1 MGGGLQV
8 LTARANWGAEPI
20 RDGGRLAAFRGDE
33 AHKPGRPAETQF
45 EALICKQTKR
55 RRATTQTLQICQ
67 LFSSSSAAPNLG
79 GSSRL
84 DNVPQRHPW

>member
-1 MGGGLQV
+1 M

-55 RRATTQTLQICQ
+55 RKAIETQRGQMRGLQNLSGV
-67 LFSSSSAAPNLG
+67 LFSSALSNHVALPCL
-79 GSSRL
+79 
-84 DNVPQRHPW
+84 

>member
-1 MGGGLQV
+1 M

-55 RRATTQTLQICQ
+55 RKAIETQRGQMRGLQICQ
-67 LFSSSSAAPNLG
+67 VFCFLQCCQTTVASPFL
-79 GSSRL
+79 
-84 DNVPQRHPW
+84 